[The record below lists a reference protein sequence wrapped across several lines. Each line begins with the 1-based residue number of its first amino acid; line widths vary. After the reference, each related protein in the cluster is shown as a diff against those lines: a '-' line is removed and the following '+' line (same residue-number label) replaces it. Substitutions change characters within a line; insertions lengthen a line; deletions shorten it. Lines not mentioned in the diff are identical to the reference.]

1 MKNRTIIS
9 VIFLFII
16 ISCKESKN
24 EPTKALKA
32 TVSFLKGKVLV
43 NQAKATLGQVLH
55 ERDEILTGKKGNAI
69 ISIAGLSK
77 IIIRPGSELKI
88 SSLNSSDKLP
98 QIALSQ
104 GSGTTFHKVTR
115 GKSEYEVKTP
125 AAVAGV
131 RGTSFSVK
139 VSEEQTMVRLLEGRV
154 KVSDTKS
161 NHMYLAAGQKIRVGK
176 KELGEPEPM
185 KSTSDL
191 EAMNQVNDSGPQP
204 EKLLSFLQGR
214 KAEAQVSRKAQE
226 DIVQMKKIIIEP
238 DTHLGLRKKY
248 GRLYDIKTK
257 SGLRYIG
264 ALKQKNNTYTIILP
278 GRGGHIKLTRNEIKA
293 MKIIPE

>member
-1 MKNRTIIS
+1 
-9 VIFLFII
+9 
-16 ISCKESKN
+16 
-24 EPTKALKA
+24 
-32 TVSFLKGKVLV
+32 
-43 NQAKATLGQVLH
+43 
-55 ERDEILTGKKGNAI
+55 
-69 ISIAGLSK
+69 
-77 IIIRPGSELKI
+77 
-88 SSLNSSDKLP
+88 
-98 QIALSQ
+98 
-104 GSGTTFHKVTR
+104 
-115 GKSEYEVKTP
+115 
-125 AAVAGV
+125 
-131 RGTSFSVK
+131 
-139 VSEEQTMVRLLEGRV
+139 
-154 KVSDTKS
+154 
-161 NHMYLAAGQKIRVGK
+161 
-176 KELGEPEPM
+176 M